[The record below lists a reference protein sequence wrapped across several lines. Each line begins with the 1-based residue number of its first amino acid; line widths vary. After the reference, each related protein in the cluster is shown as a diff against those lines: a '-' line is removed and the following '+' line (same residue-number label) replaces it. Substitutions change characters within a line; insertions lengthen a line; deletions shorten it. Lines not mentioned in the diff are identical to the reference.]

1 MVCKNCGAN
10 IPNGELFCPNCGTC
24 TENAK
29 FCKYCG
35 AVIGAD
41 CVVCPACG
49 RQVEPLQSAQQPQP
63 VYVINNVTYGGVAKS
78 KWAAFFLCLFLGLI
92 GAHKFYEGKIGM
104 GVLYIFTGGLFGIGA
119 IYNAAVH
126 LDPETRSFVLQ
137 IIRQLAGFAL
147 HNIPHP
153 NVPENL
159 NILPGNKTQN

>member
-10 IPNGELFCPNCGTC
+10 IPNGELFCPNCGTR

-63 VYVINNVTYGGVAKS
+63 VYVNNNVTYGVWQKANGQRFSCAC
-78 KWAAFFLCLFLGLI
+78 F
-92 GAHKFYEGKIGM
+92 
-104 GVLYIFTGGLFGIGA
+104 
-119 IYNAAVH
+119 
-126 LDPETRSFVLQ
+126 
-137 IIRQLAGFAL
+137 
-147 HNIPHP
+147 
-153 NVPENL
+153 
-159 NILPGNKTQN
+159 